1 MNAILELQELPVAEI
16 DSEGDLALSSSV
28 SNHCTGLTI
37 K

>member
-16 DSEGDLALSSSV
+16 DSEGEPALASSA